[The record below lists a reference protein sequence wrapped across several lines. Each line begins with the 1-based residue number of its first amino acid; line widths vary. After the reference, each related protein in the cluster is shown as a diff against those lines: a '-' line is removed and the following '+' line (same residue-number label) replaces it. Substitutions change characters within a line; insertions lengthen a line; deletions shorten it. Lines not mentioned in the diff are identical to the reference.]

1 MTVESAP
8 AHELSRLA
16 PRQPLRKR
24 LEPQARAHWRAA
36 LMLFACACTAL
47 ATCAITGCG
56 DRPGDA
62 RVALTANAARELAD
76 TQTTAP
82 GSAHAAFG
90 APSPGA
96 TSASFADSSQSAD
109 SGVTLPAN
117 TVRSPAKPF
126 AIDTQGNAPANAGA
140 NAPGNANA
148 LNADAAQT
156 AQDAQTAQNA
166 PLAPPEIH
174 TAE

>member
-8 AHELSRLA
+8 ARELSRLA
-16 PRQPLRKR
+16 PRKR
-24 LEPQARAHWRAA
+24 WEPHARAHWRAA

-47 ATCAITGCG
+47 ATGALTGCG

-76 TQTTAP
+76 TQSTAQTNAP
-82 GSAHAAFG
+82 AASFGSPSTA
-90 APSPGA
+90 APSP
-96 TSASFADSSQSAD
+96 SFADSSQSAD
-109 SGVTLPAN
+109 PGVALPAN

-126 AIDTQGNAPANAGA
+126 AISAQADAQADPQANTQAAAQGNANT
-140 NAPGNANA
+140 
-148 LNADAAQT
+148 DAAQT